1 MGKRKK
7 RKPIVAIVGR
17 PNVGK
22 STLFNRV
29 VGERL
34 AIVESIPGTTR
45 DRLYADASW
54 IDTEFTL
61 VDTGGLEVGR
71 EKVRG
76 KRRKVEPLAEGSV
89 ELVEEMREQ
98 AELAID
104 EADVIIM
111 LTEVKG
117 GATAIDAEIA
127 DMLRKSRKPVILAV
141 NKADNPARQEDVVEF
156 YQLGLGEPI
165 PISAIHGLGIPD
177 LLDEVAAKL
186 PHFEEREEEAELLH
200 LAIVGR
206 PNVGKSSLLNALVG
220 KERAIVSDIPGTT
233 RDAIDTQITWEGKKI
248 VLVDTAGIR
257 KRGAIKP
264 GLEKYSVIRSM
275 RAVQRADVALV
286 LIDATT
292 GITAQDTHIAGY
304 VVEEGR
310 GLVLVVNKWDA
321 IEKDA
326 YTMSEFM
333 DEVRQKFDF
342 ASWAPVL
349 FISAKTK
356 QRIHQVIPTAY
367 RVWEAANYRIP
378 TSDLNRI
385 VQNAVLTHPP
395 AIRRGKPLKFF
406 YATQVGVEPPTF
418 VIFVN
423 RPEDVHFS
431 YQRYIENKIREFY
444 PYEGTPIRLLFKE
457 KSGKRKRR

>member
-1 MGKRKK
+1 MGKRKR

-34 AIVESIPGTTR
+34 AIVEDIPGTTR

-61 VDTGGLEVGR
+61 VDTGGLDMGR
-71 EKVRG
+71 EKIRR
-76 KRRKVEPLAEGSV
+76 KRKKVEPLAVGSA
-89 ELVEEMREQ
+89 ELIEEVREQ
-98 AELAID
+98 ATLAIE
-104 EADVIIM
+104 EADVIVM
-111 LTEVKG
+111 MTEVKG
-117 GATAIDAEIA
+117 GVTAIDAEIA
-127 DMLRKSRKPVILAV
+127 DMLRRSRKPVVLAV
-141 NKADNPARQEDVVEF
+141 NKADNPSRQEDVVEF

-165 PISAIHGLGIPD
+165 PISAIHGLGVPD
-177 LLDEVAAKL
+177 LLDEIASRL
-186 PHFEEREEEAELLH
+186 PRFEEKEEDSDTLH

-220 KERAIVSDIPGTT
+220 AERAIVSEIPGTT
-233 RDAIDTQITWEGKKI
+233 RDAVDTEITWEGKKVI
-248 VLVDTAGIR
+248 LVDTAGIR

-275 RAVQRADVALV
+275 RAVQRSDVALV
-286 LIDATT
+286 LIDATE

-326 YTMSEFM
+326 YTMGRFRE
-333 DEVRQKFDF
+333 EIRQKFDF
-342 ASWAPVL
+342 ASWAPAL
-349 FISAKTK
+349 FISAKTR
-356 QRIHQVIPTAY
+356 QRIHQILPTAY
-367 RVWEAANYRIP
+367 RVWESANYRMS
-378 TSDLNRI
+378 TSDLNRV
-385 VQNAVLTHPP
+385 VQNAVLSHPP
-395 AIRRGKPLKFF
+395 AIKRGKPLKFF
-406 YATQVGVEPPTF
+406 YATQVGVQPPTF

-431 YQRYIENKIREFY
+431 YQRYIENKIRDFY
-444 PYEGTPIRLLFKE
+444 PYEGTPIRIIFRE
-457 KSGKRKRR
+457 RSGKGKR